1 MTTDELLALFT
12 EAIEAEP
19 GTLTPETRIADVP
32 EWNSLG
38 WLTIMSELDDR
49 LGIQIGSRDI
59 QGFRTVQ
66 DVLAYVGAKTTIAR

>member
-1 MTTDELLALFT
+1 MTTDELLSLFT

-19 GTLTPETRIADVP
+19 GALAADTRIADVP

-49 LGIQIGSRDI
+49 LGIQLGSRDI
-59 QGFRTVQ
+59 QGFRTVR
-66 DVLAYVGAKTTIAR
+66 DVMDYINAKTAAAG